1 MSVSLERESMWI
13 KCRREVAPSGWSL
26 LPRVCV
32 VLCAAVIFGVASQ
45 VCAGQTTIAAKR
57 YDDLYISLMSQSGKL
72 VEKGGYC
79 ALFSRTNGA
88 GPTQVENVI
97 IEFAQQVGKVR
108 ERASKVPLLP
118 DGQGRYCGE
127 VDLGKQYY
135 NPAFYYV
142 GIGYTDRSQK
152 RKRCLFFLTRR

>member
-1 MSVSLERESMWI
+1 MWI
-13 KCRREVAPSGWSL
+13 KCRREVGPSGWSL

-32 VLCAAVIFGVASQ
+32 VLCAAVIFGVAPQ

-57 YDDLYISLMSQSGKL
+57 NHDLYISLMSESGKL

-79 ALFSRTNGA
+79 ALFSKTNGA
-88 GPTQVENVI
+88 RPAQVENVI

-118 DGQGRYCGE
+118 DGHGRYCGE

-135 NPAFYYV
+135 DPASYWV
-142 GIGYTDRSQK
+142 GIGYTDSSQK
-152 RKRCLFFLTRR
+152 RRRCRFFLARE